1 MDASLFG
8 LQGKPALVVGG
19 GFGIGRASA
28 LLLAR
33 AGADVAVADL
43 DGRRA
48 AAVAEEITALGVRS
62 TALTG
67 DVTDRAQAE
76 AVVAAAADFH
86 GSLEVL
92 INMVGTAAW
101 AQLLAVDD
109 DAWTTDLT
117 RNLTQHLYVG
127 RAAAKRMIDQ
137 GTGGRIAVVASVS
150 GLYGA
155 PNHGAYGAAKAGLM
169 ELVRTMAQEWGPHG
183 IRVNAVAPDMIA
195 TPRVM
200 AAYADTGNDPDDA
213 ARADGAARAVRH
225 PRGDRGTARVPRV
238 RPRELHHRAH
248 DRGRRRSARRLPAR
262 ARHRRHALNA
272 RSRSAARCAVRAS
285 TRTFALA
292 S

>member
-1 MDASLFG
+1 MDASVFG
-8 LQGKPALVVGG
+8 LQGKKSLVVGG

-33 AGADVAVADL
+33 AGADVVVADL
-43 DGRRA
+43 DLARA
-48 AAVAEEITALGVRS
+48 KAVADEVTALGVRS

-67 DVTDRAQAE
+67 DVTRRAQAE
-76 AVVAAAADFH
+76 DIVEQAAMFH
-86 GSLEVL
+86 GSLEVV

-101 AQLLAVDD
+101 ANLMTVDD
-109 DAWTTDLT
+109 DTWTLDLT

-169 ELVRTMAQEWGPHG
+169 DLVRTMAQEWGPHG

-200 AAYADTGNDPDDA
+200 AAYADQGVDPNDA
-213 ARADGAARAVRH
+213 ARADGAPLGRFGTPDEIAGPLVFLVSDLAGFMTGQTLVVDGGQRAAFPHV
-225 PRGDRGTARVPRV
+225 RGTGVMR
-238 RPRELHHRAH
+238 
-248 DRGRRRSARRLPAR
+248 
-262 ARHRRHALNA
+262 
-272 RSRSAARCAVRAS
+272 
-285 TRTFALA
+285 
-292 S
+292 